1 MRSHR
6 SATSPLERNPIIPPP
21 GETGP
26 IWRIPFPGESFTIKR
41 LAGPAPV
48 SGLRTQGGDVRVP
61 PPATAARWLR
71 ANPGRWATG
80 PQR

>member
-26 IWRIPFPGESFTIKR
+26 IWRIPFPGESFTWT
-41 LAGPAPV
+41 AP
-48 SGLRTQGGDVRVP
+48 SSGDVFVVSN
-61 PPATAARWLR
+61 AG
-71 ANPGRWATG
+71 N
-80 PQR
+80 